1 MHQRV
6 DQALLDRLLA
16 PGKIDLA
23 LLRPLPAIFLG
34 SLEQAVGGVGATVED
49 HVLDELA
56 ELGVDVV
63 VERELA
69 GIDDAHV
76 HAGLDGVVEEHRVHR
91 LAHPLVAAEGEGE
104 IGDAARDVHVRQLG
118 LDAARGLDIGEAVI
132 AVLLDAGGHGEDVG
146 IEDDVFGRKADFL
159 GEQLIGAPADLEF
172 ARRRLGLALLVEG
185 HHHHGGAVA
194 ADLLGVVEKGPLAL
208 FQADRIHHRLA
219 LHAFQARPRSPT
231 ISMSRS

>member
-1 MHQRV
+1 MHQRM

-23 LLRPLPAIFLG
+23 LLRALPAIFLG
-34 SLEQAVGGVGATVED
+34 RLEQPVGGVGATVED
-49 HVLDELA
+49 HVLDQLA
-56 ELGVDVV
+56 ELGIDVV

-76 HAGLDGVVEEHRVHR
+76 HAGLDGVIEEHRMHR

-104 IGDAARDVHVRQLG
+104 IGDAARDMHVRQLG

-132 AVLLDAGGHGEDVG
+132 AMLLDAGGDGEDVG
-146 IEDDVFGRKADFL
+146 IEDDVFRREADLL
-159 GEQLIGAPADLEF
+159 GQKRVGALADLEF
-172 ARRRLGLALLVEG
+172 ALRGLGLALLVEG

-194 ADLLGVVEKGPLAL
+194 ADLLGVLEEGPLAFL
-208 FQADRIHHRLA
+208 HADRIHHRLA
-219 LHAFQARPRSPT
+219 LHAFQPGLDHRPFR
-231 ISMSRS
+231 